1 MNYKMIR
8 YLIGIILMIEAA
20 LLLVPMLVAAVYGES
35 VIPFALT
42 IGMLLAVS
50 VPCVVFKPK
59 DRNIY
64 SREGFVVVAA
74 GWIGMALFGAFPF
87 LFSGAIPNYVNA
99 VFETASGF
107 TTTGSSILTEIESL
121 PKGILYW
128 RSFTHWIGGMGVLV
142 FLLAILPKTDG
153 QSMHLLR
160 AEVPGPTKGKLVPKM
175 RKTALILYGLY
186 FALTLFE
193 TIALLIAGMDFYNA
207 SACAFATAGTGG
219 FSVLNNSIGGYMNPA
234 AEWIIA
240 VFMMLFGVNFNLYFF
255 LLMRRGKE
263 VLKNEE
269 LRLYLIISVTA
280 VILLTISIR
289 NFYDSFGETVRVSF
303 FQAMTVSSTAGFS
316 TADFELWPSFA
327 KGVLV
332 LLMIIGG
339 CGGSTAGGLKL
350 SRVMILVK
358 GVFRDIRKLVRPKA
372 VEVVRMDGEAIPEET
387 VKNAKNYIVI
397 YLCIL
402 VGTAFALTVDNFDL
416 ETNVTAAL
424 TCLNNVGPGLGK
436 VIGPT
441 GNFAGFSYF
450 SKILLTIDMLI
461 GRLELLPM
469 IVLFSPETWKKH

>member
-1 MNYKMIR
+1 
-8 YLIGIILMIEAA
+8 
-20 LLLVPMLVAAVYGES
+20 
-35 VIPFALT
+35 
-42 IGMLLAVS
+42 
-50 VPCVVFKPK
+50 
-59 DRNIY
+59 
-64 SREGFVVVAA
+64 
-74 GWIGMALFGAFPF
+74 
-87 LFSGAIPNYVNA
+87 
-99 VFETASGF
+99 
-107 TTTGSSILTEIESL
+107 
-121 PKGILYW
+121 
-128 RSFTHWIGGMGVLV
+128 
-142 FLLAILPKTDG
+142 
-153 QSMHLLR
+153 
-160 AEVPGPTKGKLVPKM
+160 
-175 RKTALILYGLY
+175 
-186 FALTLFE
+186 
-193 TIALLIAGMDFYNA
+193 
-207 SACAFATAGTGG
+207 
-219 FSVLNNSIGGYMNPA
+219 
-234 AEWIIA
+234 

-332 LLMIIGG
+332 LLMIVGG

>member
-8 YLIGIILMIEAA
+8 YLLGIVLMIEAA
-20 LLLVPMLVAAVYGES
+20 LLLVPMLVAAIFREDVLPF
-35 VIPFALT
+35 VIT
-42 IGMLLAVS
+42 VGILLAVS
-50 VPCVVFKPK
+50 LPCVLFRPK
-59 DRNIY
+59 NRNIY
-64 SREGFVVVAA
+64 SREGFVIVAL
-74 GWIGMALFGAFPF
+74 GRIFMALFGAIPF
-87 LFSGAIPNYVNA
+87 LISGAIPNYVNA

-142 FLLAILPKTDG
+142 FLLAILPKSDG

-175 RKTALILYGLY
+175 QRTALILYGLY
-186 FALTLFE
+186 FALTLLE
-193 TIALLIAGMDFYNA
+193 TVALLIAGLDFYNA

-219 FSVLNNSIGGYMNPA
+219 FSVMNNSIAGYMNPA

-263 VLKNEE
+263 VIRNEE
-269 LRLYLIISVTA
+269 LRIYLIISVTA
-280 VILLTISIR
+280 VVLLTISVWNMFDTAEEAIR
-289 NFYDSFGETVRVSF
+289 TSF

-316 TADFELWPSFA
+316 TTDFNLWPSFA

-332 LLMIIGG
+332 LLMIVGG
-339 CGGSTAGGLKL
+339 CGGSTADGLKL

-358 GVFRDIRKLVRPKA
+358 GVFRDVRKLVRPNA
-372 VEVVRMDGEAIPEET
+372 VEVVRMDGEAVPEET
-387 VKNAKNYIVI
+387 VRNAKNYIVI
-397 YLCIL
+397 YLCFL
-402 VGTAFALTVDNFDL
+402 VGTAFALTIDNFDL

-436 VIGPT
+436 IIGPA
-441 GNFAGFSYF
+441 GNFAGFSIF

-461 GRLELLPM
+461 GRLELLP
-469 IVLFSPETWKKH
+469 IVVLFSPETWKKH